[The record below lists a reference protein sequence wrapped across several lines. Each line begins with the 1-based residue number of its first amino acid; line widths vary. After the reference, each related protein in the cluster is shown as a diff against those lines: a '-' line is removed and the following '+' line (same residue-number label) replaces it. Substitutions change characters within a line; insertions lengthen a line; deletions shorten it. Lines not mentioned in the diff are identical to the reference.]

1 MPYSTWQNHKEVRS
15 CKTCRQKKDEMLY
28 VRERKRHEW
37 FYSCLEHAPFDREK
51 YAMVEIDNRKFPDGK
66 KSS

>member
-1 MPYSTWQNHKEVRS
+1 MAYSTLKSDKEIRS

-66 KSS
+66 K